1 MSEQEVNERVKRQ
14 VERASMAIR
23 QHAADVAEAAGR
35 YKSSF
40 TIRIEID
47 PDEPEARINY
57 DLDAWGIPD
66 PPSDVDLS
74 EVLGF

>member
-14 VERASMAIR
+14 VERACLAIR

-35 YKSSF
+35 YTSSL
-40 TIRIEID
+40 TITIEID
-47 PDEPEARINY
+47 PDKHEAEINY

-66 PPSDVDLS
+66 PPRGCDLS
-74 EVLGF
+74 EALAF